1 MYTTGRNCVI
11 LLLLAPGGQTRA
23 KRLCQ
28 MGTAVFMYQSVM
40 QAFLLLSGDSGLM
53 TEHTAADLLRL
64 NLKGLL

>member
-23 KRLCQ
+23 KRLRQ

-53 TEHTAADLLRL
+53 TGHTAADLLRL
-64 NLKGLL
+64 NLKGVL

>member
-23 KRLCQ
+23 KRLRQ

-40 QAFLLLSGDSGLM
+40 QAFF
-53 TEHTAADLLRL
+53 AFVRRFRADD
-64 NLKGLL
+64 GAYGC